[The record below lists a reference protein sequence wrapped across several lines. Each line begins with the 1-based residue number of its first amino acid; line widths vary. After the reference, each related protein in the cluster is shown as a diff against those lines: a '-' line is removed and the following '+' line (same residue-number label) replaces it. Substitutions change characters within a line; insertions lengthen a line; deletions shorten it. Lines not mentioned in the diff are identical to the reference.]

1 MDKIILA
8 IFDSISRGGPETIFM
23 ILIAMIAA
31 LIFDRVSLVKTLKET
46 SATYRSDI
54 NNVIQ
59 KYQDGQISQIEALND
74 IKLVLVKIEAK
85 V

>member
-1 MDKIILA
+1 MEKIVLA
-8 IFDSISRGGPETIFM
+8 IFDNIGHGGPETIFM
-23 ILIAMIAA
+23 LLIAIIAA
-31 LIFDRVSLVKTLKET
+31 LVFDRLSLVKTLKET
-46 SATYRSDI
+46 SDTYRADI